1 MQFLDLAFSGLAEY
15 VLEHCQA
22 TQIGQLRA
30 QNLQRP
36 LIELGHFR
44 STYSLRN
51 PLVDAGGGC

>member
-1 MQFLDLAFSGLAEY
+1 MQFLDVAFSGLAEY

-36 LIELGHFR
+36 LNELGYFR
-44 STYSLRN
+44 SPYSLTN